1 MIGRYLGLTLSGAIA
16 SGLGMTMLGV
26 TVLGMARPGMAAEDI
41 NLVLGSDRQAGIVLP
56 VADLR
61 TFAETGVASS
71 TLQVLLSFAS
81 PEQQAK
87 FRELFTA
94 VLPITPQNLEKGID
108 STQADEILGTIA
120 AATFRPDEEGIAAL
134 KVALEK
140 AKGGSEGLT
149 LLTLLE
155 AYPAEQLDI
164 SVVKMQELMEAH
176 RDVIPDDVPQ
186 ASDF

>member
-1 MIGRYLGLTLSGAIA
+1 MIGRWLGLALSGAIA
-16 SGLGMTMLGV
+16 GGLGMTMLG
-26 TVLGMARPGMAAEDI
+26 MARPGIAAEDI

-71 TLQVLLSFAS
+71 KLQALLSFAS
-81 PEQQAK
+81 PEQQTK
-87 FRELFTA
+87 FRQLFTT
-94 VLPITPQNLEKGID
+94 VLPITPQTLDQGID

-120 AATFRPDEEGIAAL
+120 AATFRPDEEGIEAL
-134 KVALEK
+134 KVAVEK
-140 AKGGSEGLT
+140 AADASEGLT

-164 SVVKMQELMEAH
+164 SIVKMQELMEAH
-176 RDVIPDDVPQ
+176 RDVIPNDVPQ